1 MDIDGL
7 GEQQI
12 ASFLELGLIS
22 DLADIY
28 SLDFERI
35 AELARL
41 QGRVDQQP
49 PRQAIEASKQRP
61 LASLLFGL
69 NIVHLGAAGAEAL
82 AAGLGSLQ
90 GIMEASIDDLSAV
103 DGVGPGDRPV
113 RARLVRR
120 RRSTR
125 TWSPAWSR
133 PGSTPTGPE
142 RSVLPQ
148 TLAGKAVVVTGSVP
162 GYSRD
167 EAAEAIKA
175 RGGKSPG
182 SVSKKTFA
190 LVVGEDPGASKL
202 AKATEVGV
210 PIVPAEGF
218 DELLGTGELAGADTR
233 RGCRTTCRGRLLMAV
248 RAVIFD
254 FGGVFVD
261 SPFTAVQSAATDMG
275 VAPDLMIDTVF
286 GSYDQDTDHA
296 WHRLERG
303 EISLATARAEI
314 IAASVA
320 AGLPELD
327 PIALLMALGG
337 GGIRS
342 EMVEFC
348 RSLRGRGI
356 ATGLLTN
363 NAAEFAEF
371 WRPLLPLDE
380 LFDDVVDS
388 SAVGMR
394 KPDARIYQLS
404 LRAPGRR
411 SARDRLHR
419 RCSGQRRRRASCG
432 PAGGAHR
439 TTAHR
444 RAGGDRGADG
454 PPRLS

>member
-1 MDIDGL
+1 
-7 GEQQI
+7 
-12 ASFLELGLIS
+12 
-22 DLADIY
+22 
-28 SLDFERI
+28 
-35 AELARL
+35 
-41 QGRVDQQP
+41 
-49 PRQAIEASKQRP
+49 
-61 LASLLFGL
+61 
-69 NIVHLGAAGAEAL
+69 
-82 AAGLGSLQ
+82 
-90 GIMEASIDDLSAV
+90 
-103 DGVGPGDRPV
+103 
-113 RARLVRR
+113 
-120 RRSTR
+120 
-125 TWSPAWSR
+125 
-133 PGSTPTGPE
+133 
-142 RSVLPQ
+142 
-148 TLAGKAVVVTGSVP
+148 
-162 GYSRD
+162 
-167 EAAEAIKA
+167 
-175 RGGKSPG
+175 
-182 SVSKKTFA
+182 
-190 LVVGEDPGASKL
+190 
-202 AKATEVGV
+202 
-210 PIVPAEGF
+210 
-218 DELLGTGELAGADTR
+218 
-233 RGCRTTCRGRLLMAV
+233 MAV

-404 LRAPGRR
+404 LDRLGAAAHETAFIDDAPGNVV
-411 SARDRLHR
+411 
-419 RCSGQRRRRASCG
+419 
-432 PAGGAHR
+432 GA
-439 TTAHR
+439 R
-444 RAGGDRGADG
+444 RAGLQAVLIG
-454 PPRLS
+454 PRPTDEPAAIAELTALLG